1 MDFAECYDDTVSCL
15 AKATRGGCRRI
26 LRKLIREG
34 HSVDCH
40 DNRGWTALHEA
51 AAASTVGCLKEI
63 LSAAALTA
71 GPSFQDF
78 INSATHE
85 GESAC
90 YLAAKRGCPAM
101 VRILL
106 RAGANINQST
116 NDLSS
121 PLYAAVSGNH
131 QDVARLLVDKGA
143 EVNGTHSSFCWT
155 CLHQAV
161 FKGHDGVVRMLARVA
176 HLEARDD
183 NGLTPLFLAA
193 QHERTSCLKVLVE
206 AGANVNA
213 QAADM
218 ATPLLIACQEG
229 HAACV
234 NVLLEHGA
242 DPNMTCSKDWPQL
255 PIHAAAEFGHCNIV
269 RRLVPVTDRRCDRGE
284 GMVSPV
290 YSAVQ
295 GKHLEVLKL
304 LLNEGFSP
312 DGQDCD
318 DLLGYRSPFAAA
330 VHEAHLTD
338 HNPPSTFPTQLIGV
352 LLEAGARLKEDDWTD
367 IIRFDKPPLLEEVLS
382 VMWITPPERKD
393 SAAAW
398 RAGKRVM
405 TRQELRDMLRAALG
419 DVLYAN
425 YWLPRV
431 LQAGLEPTLLL
442 QPNLLGAAPSDAVN
456 YLLHFVNWSTLS
468 CAGKVILGRRR
479 AEETWQA
486 DPHFDSVPSLA
497 HLCRLEVR
505 QELGADVVMRTDCVQ
520 QLPVPSRLQDF
531 FRFRDIPKPS
541 D

>member
-26 LRKLIREG
+26 VRKLIREG

-71 GPSFQDF
+71 GPSF

-90 YLAAKRGCPAM
+90 YLAAKRGCLAM

-131 QDVARLLVDKGA
+131 RDVVRLLLDKGA
-143 EVNGTHSSFCWT
+143 RVNGNHSSFCWT

-161 FKGHDGVVRMLARVA
+161 FKGHEGVVSMLAGVA

-193 QHERTSCLKVLVE
+193 QHERRTCLKVLVE
-206 AGANVNA
+206 AGANVNT

-234 NVLLEHGA
+234 DVLLEHAA

-255 PIHAAAEFGHCNIV
+255 PIHAAAEFGHCSIV
-269 RRLVPVTDRRCDRGE
+269 RRLVPATERRCDRGE

-330 VHEAHLTD
+330 VHEAHLAD
-338 HNPPSTFPTQLIGV
+338 HNPLISV

-367 IIRFDKPPLLEEVLS
+367 IVRFDKRPLLEEVLS
-382 VMWITPPERKD
+382 IMWITPPESGD
-393 SAAAW
+393 SAAAR

-405 TRQELRDMLRAALG
+405 TQQELRDMLRAVLG
-419 DVLYAN
+419 DVLHAN
-425 YWLPRV
+425 YWLPGV

-442 QPNLLGAAPSDAVN
+442 QPNLLGGARSDVVN

-468 CAGKVILGRRR
+468 HADKVVLGRRR
-479 AEETWQA
+479 AEETWQPH
-486 DPHFDSVPSLA
+486 PHFDSIPTLA

-505 QELGADVVMRTDCVQ
+505 QQLGPDVVMRTDCVQ
-520 QLPVPSRLQDF
+520 QLPVPCCLQDF
-531 FRFRDIPKPS
+531 LRFRDIPKPS

>member
-34 HSVDCH
+34 RSVDCH

-51 AAASTVGCLKEI
+51 AAASSVGCLKEI

-71 GPSFQDF
+71 GPSF

-90 YLAAKRGCPAM
+90 YLAAKRGCLAM

-131 QDVARLLVDKGA
+131 QDVVQLLLDKGA
-143 EVNGTHSSFCWT
+143 QVNNTHSSSCWT

-161 FKGHDGVVRMLARVA
+161 FKGHDGVVSILARVA

-183 NGLTPLFLAA
+183 DGLTPLFLAA
-193 QHERTSCLKVLVE
+193 QHERRTCLKVLVE
-206 AGANVNA
+206 AGANVNT
-213 QAADM
+213 QAGDM

-234 NVLLEHGA
+234 DVLLEHGA
-242 DPNMTCSKDWPQL
+242 DPNMTCSNHWPQL

-269 RRLVPVTDRRCDRGE
+269 RRLLPVTERRCDRGE

-295 GKHLEVLKL
+295 GKELEVLKL

-318 DLLGYRSPFAAA
+318 DLLGFHSPFDAA
-330 VHEAHLTD
+330 VDEAHFTG
-338 HNPPSTFPTQLIGV
+338 HNPPSTFPIQLISV
-352 LLEAGARLKEDDWTD
+352 LLEAGARLKENDWTG
-367 IIRFDKPPLLEEVLS
+367 IVGFDKRPLLEEVLS
-382 VMWITPPERKD
+382 IMWITPPESED
-393 SAAAW
+393 SAVAW

-405 TRQELRDMLRAALG
+405 TQQELRDMLHAALG

-442 QPNLLGAAPSDAVN
+442 QPNLLGEARGDVVN

-468 CAGKVILGRRR
+468 HADKVILGRRR
-479 AEETWQA
+479 AEETWQP

-505 QELGADVVMRTDCVQ
+505 QQLGPDVVMRTDCVQ
-520 QLPVPSRLQDF
+520 QLPVPRCLQDF
-531 FRFRDIPKPS
+531 LCFRDIPKPS